1 MIFQRTEN
9 AWHFIN
15 QGLESMNYDQY
26 KKAIPKFNRAISLEP
41 HNHVAQ
47 LHKGRSLYKI
57 GHYENALQCFNLL
70 LKSDPKNLDALL
82 NQGLTCLLYT
92 SDAADEL

>member
-15 QGLESMNYDQY
+15 QGLESMNYEQY
-26 KKAIPKFNRAISLEP
+26 KKAIPKFNKAISLEP

-57 GHYENALQCFNLL
+57 EITKTHYNVLI
-70 LKSDPKNLDALL
+70 
-82 NQGLTCLLYT
+82 CLLYT
-92 SDAADEL
+92 SPSPRDRG

>member
-15 QGLESMNYDQY
+15 KGLESMNYEQY
-26 KKAIPKFNRAISLEP
+26 EKAIPKFNKAISLEP

-57 GHYENALQCFNLL
+57 GYYQNALQCFNTI
-70 LKSDPKNLDALL
+70 LKKFFRMIATKKLK
-82 NQGLTCLLYT
+82 T
-92 SDAADEL
+92 

>member
-15 QGLESMNYDQY
+15 QGLESMNYEEY
-26 KKAIPKFNRAISLEP
+26 KKAIPKFNKAISLEP

-57 GHYENALQCFNLL
+57 GDYQNALQCFDTI
-70 LKSDPKNLDALL
+70 LKLSLIHISEPTRPERI
-82 NQGLTCLLYT
+82 GFGVVWV
-92 SDAADEL
+92 

>member
-15 QGLESMNYDQY
+15 QGLESMNYEQY
-26 KKAIPKFNRAISLEP
+26 IKAIPKFNKAISLEP

-57 GHYENALQCFNLL
+57 GEYENALQCFNLI

-82 NQGLTCLLYT
+82 NQGLTFKKWKNSPKL
-92 SDAADEL
+92 